1 MTVPPDKSPDRIT
14 PGKAM
19 EPPETRI
26 APQPPR
32 GDFQSHM
39 QGAPAAP
46 SQPAAP
52 GGPTPLDLAR
62 QSQMQ
67 TAGPSFNSILA
78 QAKNAQDSL
87 GTVGDQ
93 LKTPNLKLRR
103 SQTHL
108 VKNKLTDANTYIRAA
123 GSKLGIEAP
132 PMKAHTGS
140 TPIERFL
147 SYVNDG
153 QEQLLAVQQKL
164 KDISASGE
172 DIRPGDMM
180 LIQVKMSQ
188 AQQEIEYSS
197 VLLSKVID
205 SIKTIL
211 NTQL

>member
-108 VKNKLTDANTYIRAA
+108 VKNKLTDASPT
-123 GSKLGIEAP
+123 
-132 PMKAHTGS
+132 KAQRYFRLRRRHT
-140 TPIERFL
+140 PRR
-147 SYVNDG
+147 YD
-153 QEQLLAVQQKL
+153 AH
-164 KDISASGE
+164 
-172 DIRPGDMM
+172 P
-180 LIQVKMSQ
+180 SQ
-188 AQQEIEYSS
+188 NEPSPARNR
-197 VLLSKVID
+197 
-205 SIKTIL
+205 IL
-211 NTQL
+211 VCSFE